1 MKCQHEPCRP
11 STTAERRRGRGRGWP
26 NGSKNTR
33 AAPTNAEGCAR
44 GFGLTAGV
52 RPAALATPALTG
64 AVFMN
69 VGARADVVWC
79 RPSGY
84 PTCSHPVTA
93 GVTAVLLRRLQRRP
107 LRAARRAVCR
117 FPRWIGG
124 FKACESLAPQ
134 LSKAVSWMRAR
145 RLSSF
150 SGADCGRLRKESGAA
165 TRKGAA
171 RISHQST
178 MRTAVDPPPPSL
190 HLYFEGAVAR
200 NRPRNPHGT
209 AAAPAGPVGASAS
222 RRSFS
227 TM

>member
-1 MKCQHEPCRP
+1 MKCEHEPCRP
-11 STTAERRRGRGRGWP
+11 STTAERGRGRGRGWP

-84 PTCSHPVTA
+84 QTCPHPVTA

-124 FKACESLAPQ
+124 FKACQSLAPQ
-134 LSKAVSWMRAR
+134 SGVLDAGAQIIIIQRR
-145 RLSSF
+145 RLWAPAQ
-150 SGADCGRLRKESGAA
+150 GEWGRDAEGRG
-165 TRKGAA
+165 

-200 NRPRNPHGT
+200 NRRRNPHGT
-209 AAAPAGPVGASAS
+209 AAAPAGPVGAS

>member
-1 MKCQHEPCRP
+1 VCERIRTDGGRP
-11 STTAERRRGRGRGWP
+11 PSRFSNSRTHGRGFYERRGSRRRGLVSTVGLP
-26 NGSKNTR
+26 N
-33 AAPTNAEGCAR
+33 
-44 GFGLTAGV
+44 L
-52 RPAALATPALTG
+52 L
-64 AVFMN
+64 
-69 VGARADVVWC
+69 
-79 RPSGY
+79 
-84 PTCSHPVTA
+84 HPVTA

-124 FKACESLAPQ
+124 FKACQSLAPQ
-134 LSKAVSWMRAR
+134 SGVLDAGAQIIIIQRR
-145 RLSSF
+145 RLWAPAQ
-150 SGADCGRLRKESGAA
+150 GEWGRDAEGRG
-165 TRKGAA
+165 

-200 NRPRNPHGT
+200 NRRRNPHGT
-209 AAAPAGPVGASAS
+209 AAAPAGPVGAS